1 MKNYYFFFLFALMIS
16 FKCMSQQ
23 KINDNNSYKIK
34 KTDAEWK
41 NQLPKVSYYVLRQSG
56 TEYAFTGKYDNH
68 YKEGVYKCMGCGADL
83 YSSENKYNSRC
94 GWPSFDRG
102 ENDNLEY
109 SIDYS
114 LGMIRTEIKCKN
126 CGGHLGHLF
135 NDGPKNTTGKRHC
148 INSAAL
154 NFDPKNE

>member
-1 MKNYYFFFLFALMIS
+1 
-16 FKCMSQQ
+16 
-23 KINDNNSYKIK
+23 
-34 KTDAEWK
+34 
-41 NQLPKVSYYVLRQSG
+41 
-56 TEYAFTGKYDNH
+56 
-68 YKEGVYKCMGCGADL
+68 MGCGADL

-154 NFDPKNE
+154 NFEPKNE